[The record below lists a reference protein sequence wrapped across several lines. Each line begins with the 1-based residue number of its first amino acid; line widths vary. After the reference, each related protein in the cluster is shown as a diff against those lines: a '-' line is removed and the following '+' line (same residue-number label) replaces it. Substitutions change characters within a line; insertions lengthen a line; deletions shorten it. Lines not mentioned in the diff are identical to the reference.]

1 MAEVL
6 PTPLT
11 SRGRS
16 TVQREFGEGP
26 HSGEES
32 MAIPTQTPPAE
43 DPHSFPGIKR
53 NFTASN
59 GFRFWAWLDF
69 LLRRRGGVCVFSDW
83 ERGGSKRGHR
93 YLYPA
98 EEDMAGARQVAVE
111 RNGHADFSG
120 HQHPAH
126 TAEMVTDALSKDRL
140 LPVKKG

>member
-16 TVQREFGEGP
+16 TVQREFGEGL

-43 DPHSFPGIKR
+43 DSHSFPGIKR

-59 GFRFWAWLDF
+59 RFRFWAWLDF
-69 LLRRRGGVCVFSDW
+69 QLRRRSGVFCVFSDW
-83 ERGGSKRGHR
+83 K
-93 YLYPA
+93 
-98 EEDMAGARQVAVE
+98 
-111 RNGHADFSG
+111 
-120 HQHPAH
+120 
-126 TAEMVTDALSKDRL
+126 
-140 LPVKKG
+140 

>member
-1 MAEVL
+1 MRKAPRGLTLPALFLRIPEDEADKMAEVL

-16 TVQREFGEGP
+16 TVQREFGEGL

-43 DPHSFPGIKR
+43 DSHSFPGIKR

-83 ERGGSKRGHR
+83 K
-93 YLYPA
+93 
-98 EEDMAGARQVAVE
+98 
-111 RNGHADFSG
+111 
-120 HQHPAH
+120 
-126 TAEMVTDALSKDRL
+126 
-140 LPVKKG
+140 

>member
-1 MAEVL
+1 MRKAPRGLTLPALVLRIPENKADKMAEVL

-16 TVQREFGEGP
+16 TVQREFGEEP

-69 LLRRRGGVCVFSDW
+69 LLRLRGGVPCVFSDW
-83 ERGGSKRGHR
+83 E
-93 YLYPA
+93 
-98 EEDMAGARQVAVE
+98 
-111 RNGHADFSG
+111 
-120 HQHPAH
+120 
-126 TAEMVTDALSKDRL
+126 
-140 LPVKKG
+140 